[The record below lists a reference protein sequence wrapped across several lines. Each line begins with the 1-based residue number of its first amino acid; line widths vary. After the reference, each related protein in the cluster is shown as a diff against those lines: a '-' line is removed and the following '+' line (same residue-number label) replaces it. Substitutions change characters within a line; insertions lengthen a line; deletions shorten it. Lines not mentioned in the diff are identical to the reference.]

1 MRSTNKKFISAL
13 ACASAMTALAI
24 VDPMGVTKTHQVA
37 QAATDT
43 IPAKST
49 GVDVSSW
56 QGTKLDQQAKS
67 GAQFAVVKV
76 SEGTNYQN
84 PNAQGQIQSAEQN
97 NMMTM
102 GYHYTHFGS
111 NSNQAVQEGNYAV
124 NSAQQAGLPQ
134 GSYLATDWEQD
145 VNNNTN
151 GSVAANTNA
160 ITSFMDTVHD
170 GGYNPMLY
178 SSEWL
183 LKNKVDTNKISEKY
197 PNALWVAK
205 YKTNGREDNPDYNY
219 FPSMDNVAIWQY
231 TQNWR
236 GQNVDGNVNVVPLS
250 NKTTADN
257 NNTST
262 NAANTNNS
270 NANNGQS
277 SSQAPANPIINN
289 SNATAKPN
297 NNNSTQPAQPTETKP
312 AEKPSTTTNVNSD
325 WTKQN
330 GVFVTGGAINLRTGA
345 STDSKVITQL
355 PANSEVKYDAY
366 RTIGQY
372 TWLRQPRANNEYCY
386 LVGRDN
392 GQAWGTFKEGS
403 ATTAKPAETKP
414 ANKPAQPTETKPV
427 EKPSTN
433 TNANSDWTK
442 QNGVFVTGGAINLRT
457 GASTNSK
464 VIAQLPA
471 NSEVKYDAY
480 RTIGQYTW
488 LRQPRANNEYCYLVG
503 RDNGQA
509 WGTFKEGSATTAKPA
524 ETKPANKPAQ
534 PTNKPSTTTNVNSDW
549 TKQNGVFVTGGAINL
564 RTGASTNSKVIA
576 MLPTNTEIKYD
587 AYRTEGQYTWLRQP
601 RANNEYGYLVGRNN
615 GQAWGT
621 FKEGSAT
628 ATKPAETKPA
638 QPAEKPSTTTNVNSD
653 WTKQN
658 GVFVTGGAIN
668 LRTGAS
674 TDSKVITQLP
684 ANSEVKYDAYRTIGQ
699 YTWLRQPRANNE
711 YGYLVGRNNGQ
722 AWGTFKESSAATK
735 PAQTTNKPSQPAE
748 KPSTT
753 TNVNSDWT
761 KQNGVFV
768 TGEAINLRTGASTNS
783 KVIAQLPANSEVK
796 YDAYRTI
803 GQYTWLRQ
811 PRANNQYGYLVG
823 RDNGQAWGTFK
834 EGSATTAKPAE
845 TKPAQPATKPSQPTE
860 KPSQP
865 ATKPSTT
872 TNVNSDWTKQNGV
885 FVTGGAINLRTG
897 ASTDSKVITQLPAN
911 SEVKYDAYRTE
922 GQYTWLRQPRA
933 NNEYGY
939 LVGRDNGQAWGTF
952 KEGSATTAKPNTNTT
967 NNKPAENTNKPS
979 QPSQNTQNEEKA
991 TWVKQEGTFITAGP
1005 INLRTAPSTKSAIIA
1020 QLPAGSEVNYDAY
1033 YQTGNYVWLRQPRAN
1048 NQYGYLVGRN
1058 NGQAW
1063 GTFGKYRVLK
1073 DRADS
1078 TQYYTS
1084 QYNPVFAPWGCASAA
1099 LSMLMKYD
1107 GTFKNVPGSTEYAKL
1122 KYMQDNLP
1130 RNKNLGGQDG
1140 NPYTGAGFTRVIL
1153 SKALTN
1159 YAHQLGDKN
1168 VRDISGASLDTIA
1181 NLVLDGH
1188 PVLYYGWSS
1197 YNGGGNMA
1205 RNHCKVIMGYN
1216 GANNTFLV
1224 HDPLYMN
1231 KHFYKGGGGMRE
1243 GIYNGYDLGPISWVS
1258 ANSIA
1263 KEYAYKG
1270 GYNALTI

>member
-43 IPAKST
+43 VPAKST

-312 AEKPSTTTNVNSD
+312 AEKPSTTTNINSD

-345 STDSKVITQL
+345 STDSKVIIQL

-372 TWLRQPRANNEYCY
+372 TWLRQPRANNEY
-386 LVGRDN
+386 G
-392 GQAWGTFKEGS
+392 
-403 ATTAKPAETKP
+403 
-414 ANKPAQPTETKPV
+414 
-427 EKPSTN
+427 
-433 TNANSDWTK
+433 
-442 QNGVFVTGGAINLRT
+442 
-457 GASTNSK
+457 
-464 VIAQLPA
+464 
-471 NSEVKYDAY
+471 
-480 RTIGQYTW
+480 
-488 LRQPRANNEYCYLVG
+488 YLVG

-587 AYRTEGQYTWLRQP
+587 AYHTEGQYTWLRQP
-601 RANNEYGYLVGRNN
+601 RANGQYGYLVGRNN

-621 FKEGSAT
+621 FKEGSASVS
-628 ATKPAETKPA
+628 KPAETKPA
-638 QPAEKPSTTTNVNSD
+638 NKPAQPIETKPAEKPSTTTNVNSD

-674 TDSKVITQLP
+674 TNSKVIAMLP
-684 ANSEVKYDAYRTIGQ
+684 TNTEIKYDAYHTEGQ
-699 YTWLRQPRANNE
+699 YTWLRQPRANGQ

-722 AWGTFKESSAATK
+722 AWGTFKEGSASVSKPAETK
-735 PAQTTNKPSQPAE
+735 PANKPAQPAE
-748 KPSTT
+748 KPST
-753 TNVNSDWT
+753 S
-761 KQNGVFV
+761 
-768 TGEAINLRTGASTNS
+768 
-783 KVIAQLPANSEVK
+783 
-796 YDAYRTI
+796 
-803 GQYTWLRQ
+803 
-811 PRANNQYGYLVG
+811 
-823 RDNGQAWGTFK
+823 
-834 EGSATTAKPAE
+834 
-845 TKPAQPATKPSQPTE
+845 
-860 KPSQP
+860 
-865 ATKPSTT
+865 

-897 ASTDSKVITQLPAN
+897 ASTNSKVIAMLPTN
-911 SEVKYDAYRTE
+911 TEVKYDAYRTE

-933 NNEYGY
+933 NG
-939 LVGRDNGQAWGTF
+939 
-952 KEGSATTAKPNTNTT
+952 
-967 NNKPAENTNKPS
+967 
-979 QPSQNTQNEEKA
+979 
-991 TWVKQEGTFITAGP
+991 
-1005 INLRTAPSTKSAIIA
+1005 
-1020 QLPAGSEVNYDAY
+1020 
-1033 YQTGNYVWLRQPRAN
+1033 
-1048 NQYGYLVGRN
+1048 QYGYLVGRN

-1063 GTFGKYRVLK
+1063 GTFKEGSAKATNAVANKPVQQTTPKQVNTNNNASWTKQNGTFITGGAINLRTG
-1073 DRADS
+1073 AS
-1078 TQYYTS
+1078 TTS
-1084 QYNPVFAPWGCASAA
+1084 PIIETLPINTVI
-1099 LSMLMKYD
+1099 KYD
-1107 GTFKNVPGSTEYAKL
+1107 AYYRSGNYVWL
-1122 KYMQDNLP
+1122 RQP
-1130 RNKNLGGQDG
+1130 RANGQYG
-1140 NPYTGAGFTRVIL
+1140 Y
-1153 SKALTN
+1153 
-1159 YAHQLGDKN
+1159 
-1168 VRDISGASLDTIA
+1168 
-1181 NLVLDGH
+1181 LVGRL
-1188 PVLYYGWSS
+1188 
-1197 YNGGGNMA
+1197 
-1205 RNHCKVIMGYN
+1205 
-1216 GANNTFLV
+1216 NNQAW
-1224 HDPLYMN
+1224 
-1231 KHFYKGGGGMRE
+1231 
-1243 GIYNGYDLGPISWVS
+1243 GIYR
-1258 ANSIA
+1258 
-1263 KEYAYKG
+1263 
-1270 GYNALTI
+1270 

>member
-43 IPAKST
+43 VPAKST

-56 QGTKLDQQAKS
+56 QGTNLDQQAKS

-151 GSVAANTNA
+151 GSVEANTNA

-250 NKTTADN
+250 NKTTTDT
-257 NNTST
+257 NNTSN

-277 SSQAPANPIINN
+277 SSQAPANPITNN

-297 NNNSTQPAQPTETKP
+297 NNNSTQPVQPTETKP
-312 AEKPSTTTNVNSD
+312 AEKPSTTTNINSD

-345 STDSKVITQL
+345 STDSKVIIQL

-372 TWLRQPRANNEYCY
+372 TWLRQPRANNEYGY
-386 LVGRDN
+386 LVGHDN

-427 EKPSTN
+427 EKPSTT
-433 TNANSDWTK
+433 TNA
-442 QNGVFVTGGAINLRT
+442 
-457 GASTNSK
+457 
-464 VIAQLPA
+464 
-471 NSEVKYDAY
+471 
-480 RTIGQYTW
+480 
-488 LRQPRANNEYCYLVG
+488 
-503 RDNGQA
+503 
-509 WGTFKEGSATTAKPA
+509 
-524 ETKPANKPAQ
+524 
-534 PTNKPSTTTNVNSDW
+534 
-549 TKQNGVFVTGGAINL
+549 
-564 RTGASTNSKVIA
+564 
-576 MLPTNTEIKYD
+576 
-587 AYRTEGQYTWLRQP
+587 
-601 RANNEYGYLVGRNN
+601 
-615 GQAWGT
+615 
-621 FKEGSAT
+621 
-628 ATKPAETKPA
+628 
-638 QPAEKPSTTTNVNSD
+638 NSD

-674 TDSKVITQLP
+674 TDSKVIAQLP

-711 YGYLVGRNNGQ
+711 YGYLVGRN
-722 AWGTFKESSAATK
+722 
-735 PAQTTNKPSQPAE
+735 
-748 KPSTT
+748 
-753 TNVNSDWT
+753 D
-761 KQNGVFV
+761 
-768 TGEAINLRTGASTNS
+768 
-783 KVIAQLPANSEVK
+783 
-796 YDAYRTI
+796 
-803 GQYTWLRQ
+803 
-811 PRANNQYGYLVG
+811 
-823 RDNGQAWGTFK
+823 GQAWGTFK
-834 EGSATTAKPAE
+834 EGSATATKPAE
-845 TKPAQPATKPSQPTE
+845 TKPAQPAE
-860 KPSQP
+860 KAQDN
-865 ATKPSTT
+865 ATKENQAT
-872 TNVNSDWTKQNGV
+872 WTKQDGT
-885 FVTGGAINLRTG
+885 FITAGAINLRT
-897 ASTDSKVITQLPAN
+897 APTTKSTIITQLPAD
-911 SEVKYDAYRTE
+911 SEVKYDAY
-922 GQYTWLRQPRA
+922 Y
-933 NNEYGY
+933 
-939 LVGRDNGQAWGTF
+939 QA
-952 KEGSATTAKPNTNTT
+952 
-967 NNKPAENTNKPS
+967 
-979 QPSQNTQNEEKA
+979 
-991 TWVKQEGTFITAGP
+991 
-1005 INLRTAPSTKSAIIA
+1005 
-1020 QLPAGSEVNYDAY
+1020 
-1033 YQTGNYVWLRQPRAN
+1033 GNYVWLRQPRAN
-1048 NQYGYLVGRN
+1048 GQYGYLVGRV
-1058 NGQAW
+1058 NGQPW
-1063 GTFGKYRVLK
+1063 GTFGKTVQDGRK
-1073 DRADS
+1073 S
-1078 TQYYTS
+1078 TTYNEQGQVIAVHNDANVISQRPELPTGCEATAVAMMLQYAGHNVSKTQVANEMPRS
-1084 QYNPVFAPWGCASAA
+1084 N
-1099 LSMLMKYD
+1099 D
-1107 GTFKNVPGSTEYAKL
+1107 GNRGFV
-1122 KYMQDNLP
+1122 
-1130 RNKNLGGQDG
+1130 G
-1140 NPYTGAGFTRVIL
+1140 NPYSTSGWWVFPTGISPVVDKYIGHHEIMTGASMQRIQNKLRDGHLVVAWVANVDGFVNHTL
-1153 SKALTN
+1153 ALTG
-1159 YAHQLGDKN
+1159 YDSK
-1168 VRDISGASLDTIA
+1168 R
-1181 NLVLDGH
+1181 
-1188 PVLYYGWSS
+1188 LYYNDPWTGSKGSMS
-1197 YNGGGNMA
+1197 YGE
-1205 RNHCKVIMGYN
+1205 
-1216 GANNTFLV
+1216 
-1224 HDPLYMN
+1224 
-1231 KHFYKGGGGMRE
+1231 FYQH
-1243 GIYNGYDLGPISWVS
+1243 W
-1258 ANSIA
+1258 
-1263 KEYAYKG
+1263 
-1270 GYNALTI
+1270 NADKQRALSY

>member
-43 IPAKST
+43 VPAKST

-56 QGTKLDQQAKS
+56 QGTNLDQQAKS

-111 NSNQAVQEGNYAV
+111 DSNRAVQEGNYAV

-250 NKTTADN
+250 NKTNTN
-257 NNTST
+257 NNTSN

-277 SSQAPANPIINN
+277 SSQAPANPITNN
-289 SNATAKPN
+289 SNDTAKPN
-297 NNNSTQPAQPTETKP
+297 SNNSTQPAQPTETKP
-312 AEKPSTTTNVNSD
+312 VEKPSTNTNVNSD

-345 STDSKVITQL
+345 STD
-355 PANSEVKYDAY
+355 
-366 RTIGQY
+366 
-372 TWLRQPRANNEYCY
+372 
-386 LVGRDN
+386 
-392 GQAWGTFKEGS
+392 
-403 ATTAKPAETKP
+403 
-414 ANKPAQPTETKPV
+414 
-427 EKPSTN
+427 
-433 TNANSDWTK
+433 
-442 QNGVFVTGGAINLRT
+442 
-457 GASTNSK
+457 SK

-488 LRQPRANNEYCYLVG
+488 LRQPRANNEYGYLVG
-503 RDNGQA
+503 RD
-509 WGTFKEGSATTAKPA
+509 
-524 ETKPANKPAQ
+524 
-534 PTNKPSTTTNVNSDW
+534 
-549 TKQNGVFVTGGAINL
+549 
-564 RTGASTNSKVIA
+564 
-576 MLPTNTEIKYD
+576 
-587 AYRTEGQYTWLRQP
+587 
-601 RANNEYGYLVGRNN
+601 N

-638 QPAEKPSTTTNVNSD
+638 QPTETKPVEKPSTNTNVNSD

-674 TDSKVITQLP
+674 TDSKVIAQLPANSEVKYDAYRTIGQYTWLRQPRANNEYGYLVGRDNGQAWGTFKEGSATATKPAETKPAQPTETKPVEKPSTNTNVNSDWTKQNGVFVTGGAINLRTGASTDSKVIAQLP

-722 AWGTFKESSAATK
+722 AWGTFKEGSATATK
-735 PAQTTNKPSQPAE
+735 PAETKPANKPAE
-748 KPSTT
+748 KAQDNAEKEKQAT
-753 TNVNSDWT
+753 WT
-761 KQNGVFV
+761 KQDGTFI
-768 TGEAINLRTGASTNS
+768 TAGAINLRTAPTTKSTI
-783 KVIAQLPANSEVK
+783 IAQLPADSEVK
-796 YDAYRTI
+796 YDAY
-803 GQYTWLRQ
+803 Y
-811 PRANNQYGYLVG
+811 
-823 RDNGQAWGTFK
+823 QA
-834 EGSATTAKPAE
+834 
-845 TKPAQPATKPSQPTE
+845 
-860 KPSQP
+860 
-865 ATKPSTT
+865 
-872 TNVNSDWTKQNGV
+872 
-885 FVTGGAINLRTG
+885 
-897 ASTDSKVITQLPAN
+897 
-911 SEVKYDAYRTE
+911 
-922 GQYTWLRQPRA
+922 
-933 NNEYGY
+933 
-939 LVGRDNGQAWGTF
+939 
-952 KEGSATTAKPNTNTT
+952 
-967 NNKPAENTNKPS
+967 
-979 QPSQNTQNEEKA
+979 
-991 TWVKQEGTFITAGP
+991 
-1005 INLRTAPSTKSAIIA
+1005 
-1020 QLPAGSEVNYDAY
+1020 
-1033 YQTGNYVWLRQPRAN
+1033 GNYVWLRQPRAN
-1048 NQYGYLVGRN
+1048 GQYGYLVGRV
-1058 NGQAW
+1058 NGQPW
-1063 GTFGKYRVLK
+1063 GTFGKTVQNGRK
-1073 DRADS
+1073 S
-1078 TQYYTS
+1078 TTYNEQGQVIAVHNNANVISQRPELPTGCEATAVAMMLQYAGHNVSKTQVANEMPRS
-1084 QYNPVFAPWGCASAA
+1084 N
-1099 LSMLMKYD
+1099 D
-1107 GTFKNVPGSTEYAKL
+1107 GNRGFV
-1122 KYMQDNLP
+1122 
-1130 RNKNLGGQDG
+1130 G
-1140 NPYTGAGFTRVIL
+1140 NPYSTSGWWVFPTGISPVVDKYIGHHEIMTGASMQRIQNKLRDGHLVVAWVANVDGFVNHTL
-1153 SKALTN
+1153 ALTG
-1159 YAHQLGDKN
+1159 YDSK
-1168 VRDISGASLDTIA
+1168 R
-1181 NLVLDGH
+1181 
-1188 PVLYYGWSS
+1188 LYYNDPWTGSKGSMS
-1197 YNGGGNMA
+1197 YGE
-1205 RNHCKVIMGYN
+1205 
-1216 GANNTFLV
+1216 
-1224 HDPLYMN
+1224 
-1231 KHFYKGGGGMRE
+1231 FYQH
-1243 GIYNGYDLGPISWVS
+1243 W
-1258 ANSIA
+1258 
-1263 KEYAYKG
+1263 
-1270 GYNALTI
+1270 NADKQRALSY

>member
-43 IPAKST
+43 VPAKST

-297 NNNSTQPAQPTETKP
+297 NNNSTQPVQPTETKP
-312 AEKPSTTTNVNSD
+312 AEKPSTTTNANSD

-345 STDSKVITQL
+345 STDSKVIIQL

-372 TWLRQPRANNEYCY
+372 TWLRQPRANNEYGY

-427 EKPSTN
+427 
-433 TNANSDWTK
+433 
-442 QNGVFVTGGAINLRT
+442 G
-457 GASTNSK
+457 
-464 VIAQLPA
+464 
-471 NSEVKYDAY
+471 
-480 RTIGQYTW
+480 
-488 LRQPRANNEYCYLVG
+488 
-503 RDNGQA
+503 
-509 WGTFKEGSATTAKPA
+509 
-524 ETKPANKPAQ
+524 
-534 PTNKPSTTTNVNSDW
+534 KPSTTTNVNSDW

-601 RANNEYGYLVGRNN
+601 RANGQYGYLVGRDN

-621 FKEGSAT
+621 FKEGSASVS
-628 ATKPAETKPA
+628 K
-638 QPAEKPSTTTNVNSD
+638 PAEKPSTTTNVNSD

-674 TDSKVITQLP
+674 TNSKVIAMLP
-684 ANSEVKYDAYRTIGQ
+684 TNTEIKYDAYHTEGQ
-699 YTWLRQPRANNE
+699 YTWLRQPRANGQ

-722 AWGTFKESSAATK
+722 AWGTFKEGSASVSKPAETK
-735 PAQTTNKPSQPAE
+735 PANKPAQPAE
-748 KPSTT
+748 KPST
-753 TNVNSDWT
+753 S
-761 KQNGVFV
+761 
-768 TGEAINLRTGASTNS
+768 
-783 KVIAQLPANSEVK
+783 
-796 YDAYRTI
+796 
-803 GQYTWLRQ
+803 
-811 PRANNQYGYLVG
+811 
-823 RDNGQAWGTFK
+823 
-834 EGSATTAKPAE
+834 
-845 TKPAQPATKPSQPTE
+845 
-860 KPSQP
+860 
-865 ATKPSTT
+865 

-897 ASTDSKVITQLPAN
+897 ASTNSKVIAMLPTN
-911 SEVKYDAYRTE
+911 TEVKYDAYRTE

-933 NNEYGY
+933 NG
-939 LVGRDNGQAWGTF
+939 
-952 KEGSATTAKPNTNTT
+952 
-967 NNKPAENTNKPS
+967 
-979 QPSQNTQNEEKA
+979 
-991 TWVKQEGTFITAGP
+991 
-1005 INLRTAPSTKSAIIA
+1005 
-1020 QLPAGSEVNYDAY
+1020 
-1033 YQTGNYVWLRQPRAN
+1033 
-1048 NQYGYLVGRN
+1048 QYGYLVGRN

-1063 GTFGKYRVLK
+1063 GTFKEGSAKATNAVANKPVQQTTPKQVNTNNNASWTKQNGTFITGGAINLRTG
-1073 DRADS
+1073 AS
-1078 TQYYTS
+1078 TTS
-1084 QYNPVFAPWGCASAA
+1084 PIIETLPINTVI
-1099 LSMLMKYD
+1099 KYD
-1107 GTFKNVPGSTEYAKL
+1107 AYYRSGNYVWLRQPRANGQYGYLVGRLNNQAWGTY
-1122 KYMQDNLP
+1122 
-1130 RNKNLGGQDG
+1130 R
-1140 NPYTGAGFTRVIL
+1140 
-1153 SKALTN
+1153 
-1159 YAHQLGDKN
+1159 
-1168 VRDISGASLDTIA
+1168 
-1181 NLVLDGH
+1181 
-1188 PVLYYGWSS
+1188 
-1197 YNGGGNMA
+1197 
-1205 RNHCKVIMGYN
+1205 
-1216 GANNTFLV
+1216 
-1224 HDPLYMN
+1224 
-1231 KHFYKGGGGMRE
+1231 
-1243 GIYNGYDLGPISWVS
+1243 
-1258 ANSIA
+1258 
-1263 KEYAYKG
+1263 
-1270 GYNALTI
+1270 

>member
-43 IPAKST
+43 VPAKST

-312 AEKPSTTTNVNSD
+312 AEKPSTTTNINSD

-345 STDSKVITQL
+345 STDSKVIIQL

-372 TWLRQPRANNEYCY
+372 TWLRQPRANNEY
-386 LVGRDN
+386 G
-392 GQAWGTFKEGS
+392 
-403 ATTAKPAETKP
+403 
-414 ANKPAQPTETKPV
+414 
-427 EKPSTN
+427 
-433 TNANSDWTK
+433 
-442 QNGVFVTGGAINLRT
+442 
-457 GASTNSK
+457 
-464 VIAQLPA
+464 
-471 NSEVKYDAY
+471 
-480 RTIGQYTW
+480 
-488 LRQPRANNEYCYLVG
+488 YLVG

-601 RANNEYGYLVGRNN
+601 RANGQYGYLVGRDN

-621 FKEGSAT
+621 FKEGSASVS
-628 ATKPAETKPA
+628 KPAETKPA
-638 QPAEKPSTTTNVNSD
+638 NKPAQPIETKPAEKPSTTTNVNSD

-674 TDSKVITQLP
+674 TNSKVIAMLP
-684 ANSEVKYDAYRTIGQ
+684 TNTEIKYDAYRTEGQ
-699 YTWLRQPRANNE
+699 YTWLRQPRAN
-711 YGYLVGRNNGQ
+711 G
-722 AWGTFKESSAATK
+722 
-735 PAQTTNKPSQPAE
+735 
-748 KPSTT
+748 
-753 TNVNSDWT
+753 
-761 KQNGVFV
+761 
-768 TGEAINLRTGASTNS
+768 
-783 KVIAQLPANSEVK
+783 
-796 YDAYRTI
+796 
-803 GQYTWLRQ
+803 
-811 PRANNQYGYLVG
+811 QYGYLVG

-834 EGSATTAKPAE
+834 EGSASVSKPAE
-845 TKPAQPATKPSQPTE
+845 TKPANKPAQPAE
-860 KPSQP
+860 KPS
-865 ATKPSTT
+865 TS

-897 ASTDSKVITQLPAN
+897 ASTNSKVIAMLPTN
-911 SEVKYDAYRTE
+911 TEVKYDAYRTE

-933 NNEYGY
+933 NG
-939 LVGRDNGQAWGTF
+939 
-952 KEGSATTAKPNTNTT
+952 
-967 NNKPAENTNKPS
+967 
-979 QPSQNTQNEEKA
+979 
-991 TWVKQEGTFITAGP
+991 
-1005 INLRTAPSTKSAIIA
+1005 
-1020 QLPAGSEVNYDAY
+1020 
-1033 YQTGNYVWLRQPRAN
+1033 
-1048 NQYGYLVGRN
+1048 QYGYLVGRN

-1063 GTFGKYRVLK
+1063 GTFKEGSAKATNAVANKPVQQTTPKQVNTNNNASWTKQNGTFITGGAINLRTG
-1073 DRADS
+1073 AS
-1078 TQYYTS
+1078 TTS
-1084 QYNPVFAPWGCASAA
+1084 PIIETLPINTVI
-1099 LSMLMKYD
+1099 KYD
-1107 GTFKNVPGSTEYAKL
+1107 AYYRSGNYVWLRQPCANGQYGYLVGRLNNQAWGTY
-1122 KYMQDNLP
+1122 
-1130 RNKNLGGQDG
+1130 R
-1140 NPYTGAGFTRVIL
+1140 
-1153 SKALTN
+1153 
-1159 YAHQLGDKN
+1159 
-1168 VRDISGASLDTIA
+1168 
-1181 NLVLDGH
+1181 
-1188 PVLYYGWSS
+1188 
-1197 YNGGGNMA
+1197 
-1205 RNHCKVIMGYN
+1205 
-1216 GANNTFLV
+1216 
-1224 HDPLYMN
+1224 
-1231 KHFYKGGGGMRE
+1231 
-1243 GIYNGYDLGPISWVS
+1243 
-1258 ANSIA
+1258 
-1263 KEYAYKG
+1263 
-1270 GYNALTI
+1270 

>member
-43 IPAKST
+43 VPAKST

-56 QGTKLDQQAKS
+56 QGTNLDQQAKS

-312 AEKPSTTTNVNSD
+312 AEKPSTTTNINSD

-345 STDSKVITQL
+345 STDSKVIIQL

-372 TWLRQPRANNEYCY
+372 TWLRQPRANNEY
-386 LVGRDN
+386 G
-392 GQAWGTFKEGS
+392 
-403 ATTAKPAETKP
+403 
-414 ANKPAQPTETKPV
+414 
-427 EKPSTN
+427 
-433 TNANSDWTK
+433 
-442 QNGVFVTGGAINLRT
+442 
-457 GASTNSK
+457 
-464 VIAQLPA
+464 
-471 NSEVKYDAY
+471 
-480 RTIGQYTW
+480 
-488 LRQPRANNEYCYLVG
+488 YLVG

-564 RTGASTNSKVIA
+564 RTGAGTNSKVIA

-587 AYRTEGQYTWLRQP
+587 AYHTEGQYTWLRQP
-601 RANNEYGYLVGRNN
+601 RANGQYGYLVGRNN

-621 FKEGSAT
+621 FKEGSASVS
-628 ATKPAETKPA
+628 KPAETKPA
-638 QPAEKPSTTTNVNSD
+638 NKPAQPIETKPAEKPSTTTNVNSD

-668 LRTGAS
+668 LRTGAG
-674 TDSKVITQLP
+674 TNSKVIAMLP
-684 ANSEVKYDAYRTIGQ
+684 TNTEIKYDAYHTEGQ
-699 YTWLRQPRANNE
+699 YTWLRQPRANGQ

-722 AWGTFKESSAATK
+722 AWGTFKEGSASVSKPAETK
-735 PAQTTNKPSQPAE
+735 PANKPAQPAE
-748 KPSTT
+748 KPST
-753 TNVNSDWT
+753 S
-761 KQNGVFV
+761 
-768 TGEAINLRTGASTNS
+768 
-783 KVIAQLPANSEVK
+783 
-796 YDAYRTI
+796 
-803 GQYTWLRQ
+803 
-811 PRANNQYGYLVG
+811 
-823 RDNGQAWGTFK
+823 
-834 EGSATTAKPAE
+834 
-845 TKPAQPATKPSQPTE
+845 
-860 KPSQP
+860 
-865 ATKPSTT
+865 

-897 ASTDSKVITQLPAN
+897 ASTNSKVIAMLPTN
-911 SEVKYDAYRTE
+911 TEVKYDAYRTE

-933 NNEYGY
+933 NG
-939 LVGRDNGQAWGTF
+939 
-952 KEGSATTAKPNTNTT
+952 
-967 NNKPAENTNKPS
+967 
-979 QPSQNTQNEEKA
+979 
-991 TWVKQEGTFITAGP
+991 
-1005 INLRTAPSTKSAIIA
+1005 
-1020 QLPAGSEVNYDAY
+1020 
-1033 YQTGNYVWLRQPRAN
+1033 
-1048 NQYGYLVGRN
+1048 QYGYLVGRN

-1063 GTFGKYRVLK
+1063 GTFKEGSAKATNAVANKPVQQTTPKQVNTNNNASWTKQNGTFITGGAINLRTG
-1073 DRADS
+1073 AS
-1078 TQYYTS
+1078 TTS
-1084 QYNPVFAPWGCASAA
+1084 PIIETLPINTVI
-1099 LSMLMKYD
+1099 KYD
-1107 GTFKNVPGSTEYAKL
+1107 AYYRSGNYVWLRQPRANGQYGYLVGRLNNQAWGTY
-1122 KYMQDNLP
+1122 
-1130 RNKNLGGQDG
+1130 R
-1140 NPYTGAGFTRVIL
+1140 
-1153 SKALTN
+1153 
-1159 YAHQLGDKN
+1159 
-1168 VRDISGASLDTIA
+1168 
-1181 NLVLDGH
+1181 
-1188 PVLYYGWSS
+1188 
-1197 YNGGGNMA
+1197 
-1205 RNHCKVIMGYN
+1205 
-1216 GANNTFLV
+1216 
-1224 HDPLYMN
+1224 
-1231 KHFYKGGGGMRE
+1231 
-1243 GIYNGYDLGPISWVS
+1243 
-1258 ANSIA
+1258 
-1263 KEYAYKG
+1263 
-1270 GYNALTI
+1270 

>member
-43 IPAKST
+43 VPAKST
-49 GVDVSSW
+49 GVDISSW
-56 QGTKLDQQAKS
+56 QGTNLDQQAKS

-84 PNAQGQIQSAEQN
+84 SRAQGQIQSAEQN

-111 NSNQAVQEGNYAV
+111 DSNRAVQEGNYAV

-134 GSYLATDWEQD
+134 GSYLAADWEQD

-160 ITSFMDTVHD
+160 ITGFMDTVHD

-250 NKTTADN
+250 NKTTTDT
-257 NNTST
+257 NNTSN

-277 SSQAPANPIINN
+277 SSQAPANPITNN

-372 TWLRQPRANNEYCY
+372 TWLRQPRANNEYGY

-414 ANKPAQPTETKPV
+414 ANKPAQPIETK
-427 EKPSTN
+427 
-433 TNANSDWTK
+433 
-442 QNGVFVTGGAINLRT
+442 
-457 GASTNSK
+457 
-464 VIAQLPA
+464 
-471 NSEVKYDAY
+471 
-480 RTIGQYTW
+480 
-488 LRQPRANNEYCYLVG
+488 
-503 RDNGQA
+503 
-509 WGTFKEGSATTAKPA
+509 
-524 ETKPANKPAQ
+524 
-534 PTNKPSTTTNVNSDW
+534 
-549 TKQNGVFVTGGAINL
+549 
-564 RTGASTNSKVIA
+564 
-576 MLPTNTEIKYD
+576 
-587 AYRTEGQYTWLRQP
+587 
-601 RANNEYGYLVGRNN
+601 
-615 GQAWGT
+615 
-621 FKEGSAT
+621 
-628 ATKPAETKPA
+628 
-638 QPAEKPSTTTNVNSD
+638 PAEKPSTTTNINSD

-711 YGYLVGRNNGQ
+711 YGYLVGR
-722 AWGTFKESSAATK
+722 
-735 PAQTTNKPSQPAE
+735 
-748 KPSTT
+748 
-753 TNVNSDWT
+753 
-761 KQNGVFV
+761 
-768 TGEAINLRTGASTNS
+768 
-783 KVIAQLPANSEVK
+783 
-796 YDAYRTI
+796 
-803 GQYTWLRQ
+803 
-811 PRANNQYGYLVG
+811 
-823 RDNGQAWGTFK
+823 DNGQAWGTFK

-845 TKPAQPATKPSQPTE
+845 TKPANKPAQPTE
-860 KPSQP
+860 TKPVG
-865 ATKPSTT
+865 KPSTT

-897 ASTDSKVITQLPAN
+897 ASTNSKVIAMLPTNTEIKYDAYHTEGQYTWLRQPRANGQYGYLVGRNNGQAWGTFKEGSASVSKPAETKPAN
-911 SEVKYDAYRTE
+911 KPAQPIETKPAEKPSTTTNVNSDWTKQNGVFVTGGAINLRTGASTNSKVIAMLPTNTEIKYDAYHTEGQYTWLRQPRANGQYGYLVGRNNGQAWGTFKEGSASVSKPAETKPANKPAQLAEKPSTSTNVNSDWTKQNGVFVTGGAINLRTGASTNSKVIAMLPTNTEVKYDAYRTE

-933 NNEYGY
+933 NG
-939 LVGRDNGQAWGTF
+939 
-952 KEGSATTAKPNTNTT
+952 
-967 NNKPAENTNKPS
+967 
-979 QPSQNTQNEEKA
+979 
-991 TWVKQEGTFITAGP
+991 
-1005 INLRTAPSTKSAIIA
+1005 
-1020 QLPAGSEVNYDAY
+1020 
-1033 YQTGNYVWLRQPRAN
+1033 
-1048 NQYGYLVGRN
+1048 QYGYLVGRN

-1063 GTFGKYRVLK
+1063 GTFKEGSAKATNAVANKPVQQTTPKQVNTNNNASWTKQNGTFITGGAINLRTG
-1073 DRADS
+1073 AS
-1078 TQYYTS
+1078 TTS
-1084 QYNPVFAPWGCASAA
+1084 PIIETLPINTVI
-1099 LSMLMKYD
+1099 KYD
-1107 GTFKNVPGSTEYAKL
+1107 AYYRSGNYVWLRQPRANGQYGYLVGRLNNQAWGTY
-1122 KYMQDNLP
+1122 
-1130 RNKNLGGQDG
+1130 R
-1140 NPYTGAGFTRVIL
+1140 
-1153 SKALTN
+1153 
-1159 YAHQLGDKN
+1159 
-1168 VRDISGASLDTIA
+1168 
-1181 NLVLDGH
+1181 
-1188 PVLYYGWSS
+1188 
-1197 YNGGGNMA
+1197 
-1205 RNHCKVIMGYN
+1205 
-1216 GANNTFLV
+1216 
-1224 HDPLYMN
+1224 
-1231 KHFYKGGGGMRE
+1231 
-1243 GIYNGYDLGPISWVS
+1243 
-1258 ANSIA
+1258 
-1263 KEYAYKG
+1263 
-1270 GYNALTI
+1270 

>member
-43 IPAKST
+43 VPAKST

-312 AEKPSTTTNVNSD
+312 AEKPSTTTNINSD

-345 STDSKVITQL
+345 STDSKVIIQL

-372 TWLRQPRANNEYCY
+372 TWLRQPRANNEY
-386 LVGRDN
+386 G
-392 GQAWGTFKEGS
+392 
-403 ATTAKPAETKP
+403 
-414 ANKPAQPTETKPV
+414 
-427 EKPSTN
+427 
-433 TNANSDWTK
+433 
-442 QNGVFVTGGAINLRT
+442 
-457 GASTNSK
+457 
-464 VIAQLPA
+464 
-471 NSEVKYDAY
+471 
-480 RTIGQYTW
+480 
-488 LRQPRANNEYCYLVG
+488 YLVG

-564 RTGASTNSKVIA
+564 RTGAGTNSKVIA

-587 AYRTEGQYTWLRQP
+587 AYHTEGQYTWLRQP
-601 RANNEYGYLVGRNN
+601 RANGQYGYLVGRNN

-621 FKEGSAT
+621 FKEGSASVS
-628 ATKPAETKPA
+628 KPAETKPA
-638 QPAEKPSTTTNVNSD
+638 NKPAQPIETKPAEKSSTTTNVNSD

-668 LRTGAS
+668 LRTGAG
-674 TDSKVITQLP
+674 TNSKVIAMLP
-684 ANSEVKYDAYRTIGQ
+684 TNTEIKYDAYHTEGQ
-699 YTWLRQPRANNE
+699 YTWLRQPRANGQ

-722 AWGTFKESSAATK
+722 AWGTFKEGSASVSKPAETK
-735 PAQTTNKPSQPAE
+735 PANKPAQPAE
-748 KPSTT
+748 KPST
-753 TNVNSDWT
+753 S
-761 KQNGVFV
+761 
-768 TGEAINLRTGASTNS
+768 
-783 KVIAQLPANSEVK
+783 
-796 YDAYRTI
+796 
-803 GQYTWLRQ
+803 
-811 PRANNQYGYLVG
+811 
-823 RDNGQAWGTFK
+823 
-834 EGSATTAKPAE
+834 
-845 TKPAQPATKPSQPTE
+845 
-860 KPSQP
+860 
-865 ATKPSTT
+865 

-897 ASTDSKVITQLPAN
+897 ASTNSKVIAMLPTN
-911 SEVKYDAYRTE
+911 TEVKYDAYRTE

-933 NNEYGY
+933 NG
-939 LVGRDNGQAWGTF
+939 
-952 KEGSATTAKPNTNTT
+952 
-967 NNKPAENTNKPS
+967 
-979 QPSQNTQNEEKA
+979 
-991 TWVKQEGTFITAGP
+991 
-1005 INLRTAPSTKSAIIA
+1005 
-1020 QLPAGSEVNYDAY
+1020 
-1033 YQTGNYVWLRQPRAN
+1033 
-1048 NQYGYLVGRN
+1048 QYGYLVGRN

-1063 GTFGKYRVLK
+1063 GTFKEGSAKATNAVANKPVQQTTPKQVNTNNNASWTKQNGTFITGGAINLRTG
-1073 DRADS
+1073 AS
-1078 TQYYTS
+1078 TTS
-1084 QYNPVFAPWGCASAA
+1084 PIIETLPINTVI
-1099 LSMLMKYD
+1099 KYD
-1107 GTFKNVPGSTEYAKL
+1107 AYYRSGNYVWLRQPRANGQYGYLVGRLNNQAWGTY
-1122 KYMQDNLP
+1122 
-1130 RNKNLGGQDG
+1130 R
-1140 NPYTGAGFTRVIL
+1140 
-1153 SKALTN
+1153 
-1159 YAHQLGDKN
+1159 
-1168 VRDISGASLDTIA
+1168 
-1181 NLVLDGH
+1181 
-1188 PVLYYGWSS
+1188 
-1197 YNGGGNMA
+1197 
-1205 RNHCKVIMGYN
+1205 
-1216 GANNTFLV
+1216 
-1224 HDPLYMN
+1224 
-1231 KHFYKGGGGMRE
+1231 
-1243 GIYNGYDLGPISWVS
+1243 
-1258 ANSIA
+1258 
-1263 KEYAYKG
+1263 
-1270 GYNALTI
+1270 

>member
-43 IPAKST
+43 VPAKST

-277 SSQAPANPIINN
+277 SSQAPANPITNN

-297 NNNSTQPAQPTETKP
+297 NNNSTQPVQPTETKP
-312 AEKPSTTTNVNSD
+312 AEKPSTTTN
-325 WTKQN
+325 
-330 GVFVTGGAINLRTGA
+330 I
-345 STDSKVITQL
+345 
-355 PANSEVKYDAY
+355 
-366 RTIGQY
+366 
-372 TWLRQPRANNEYCY
+372 
-386 LVGRDN
+386 
-392 GQAWGTFKEGS
+392 
-403 ATTAKPAETKP
+403 
-414 ANKPAQPTETKPV
+414 
-427 EKPSTN
+427 
-433 TNANSDWTK
+433 
-442 QNGVFVTGGAINLRT
+442 
-457 GASTNSK
+457 
-464 VIAQLPA
+464 
-471 NSEVKYDAY
+471 
-480 RTIGQYTW
+480 
-488 LRQPRANNEYCYLVG
+488 
-503 RDNGQA
+503 
-509 WGTFKEGSATTAKPA
+509 
-524 ETKPANKPAQ
+524 
-534 PTNKPSTTTNVNSDW
+534 
-549 TKQNGVFVTGGAINL
+549 
-564 RTGASTNSKVIA
+564 
-576 MLPTNTEIKYD
+576 
-587 AYRTEGQYTWLRQP
+587 
-601 RANNEYGYLVGRNN
+601 
-615 GQAWGT
+615 
-621 FKEGSAT
+621 
-628 ATKPAETKPA
+628 
-638 QPAEKPSTTTNVNSD
+638 NSD

-711 YGYLVGRNNGQ
+711 YGYLVGRDNGQ
-722 AWGTFKESSAATK
+722 AWGTFKEGSATTAKPAETK
-735 PAQTTNKPSQPAE
+735 PANKPAQPTETKPVE

-753 TNVNSDWT
+753 TNANSDWT

-768 TGEAINLRTGASTNS
+768 TGGAINLRTGASTDS

-811 PRANNQYGYLVG
+811 PRANNEYGYLVG
-823 RDNGQAWGTFK
+823 RNDGQAWGTFK
-834 EGSATTAKPAE
+834 EGSATATKPAE
-845 TKPAQPATKPSQPTE
+845 TKPAQPAE
-860 KPSQP
+860 KAQDN
-865 ATKPSTT
+865 ATKENQAT
-872 TNVNSDWTKQNGV
+872 WTKQDGT
-885 FVTGGAINLRTG
+885 FITAGAINLRT
-897 ASTDSKVITQLPAN
+897 APTTKSTIITQLPAD
-911 SEVKYDAYRTE
+911 SEVKYDAY
-922 GQYTWLRQPRA
+922 Y
-933 NNEYGY
+933 
-939 LVGRDNGQAWGTF
+939 QA
-952 KEGSATTAKPNTNTT
+952 
-967 NNKPAENTNKPS
+967 
-979 QPSQNTQNEEKA
+979 
-991 TWVKQEGTFITAGP
+991 
-1005 INLRTAPSTKSAIIA
+1005 
-1020 QLPAGSEVNYDAY
+1020 
-1033 YQTGNYVWLRQPRAN
+1033 GNYVWLRQPRAN
-1048 NQYGYLVGRN
+1048 GQYGYLVGRV
-1058 NGQAW
+1058 NGQPW
-1063 GTFGKYRVLK
+1063 GTFGKTVQDGRK
-1073 DRADS
+1073 S
-1078 TQYYTS
+1078 TTYNEQGQVIAVHNDANVISQRPELPTGCEATAVAMMLQYAGHNVSKTQVANEMPRS
-1084 QYNPVFAPWGCASAA
+1084 N
-1099 LSMLMKYD
+1099 D
-1107 GTFKNVPGSTEYAKL
+1107 GNRGFV
-1122 KYMQDNLP
+1122 
-1130 RNKNLGGQDG
+1130 G
-1140 NPYTGAGFTRVIL
+1140 NPYSTSGWWVFPTGISPVVDKYIGHHEIMTGASMQRIQNKLRDGHLVVAWVANVDGFVNHTL
-1153 SKALTN
+1153 ALTG
-1159 YAHQLGDKN
+1159 YDSK
-1168 VRDISGASLDTIA
+1168 R
-1181 NLVLDGH
+1181 
-1188 PVLYYGWSS
+1188 LYYNDPWTGSKGSMS
-1197 YNGGGNMA
+1197 YGE
-1205 RNHCKVIMGYN
+1205 
-1216 GANNTFLV
+1216 
-1224 HDPLYMN
+1224 
-1231 KHFYKGGGGMRE
+1231 FYQH
-1243 GIYNGYDLGPISWVS
+1243 W
-1258 ANSIA
+1258 
-1263 KEYAYKG
+1263 
-1270 GYNALTI
+1270 NADKQRALSY

>member
-43 IPAKST
+43 VPAKST

-111 NSNQAVQEGNYAV
+111 NSNRAVQEGNYAV

-134 GSYLATDWEQD
+134 GSYLAADWEQD

-160 ITSFMDTVHD
+160 ITGFMDTVHD

-312 AEKPSTTTNVNSD
+312 VEKPSTTTNANSD

-345 STDSKVITQL
+345 STDSKVIIQL

-372 TWLRQPRANNEYCY
+372 TWLRQPRANNEYGY

-427 EKPSTN
+427 EKPSTT
-433 TNANSDWTK
+433 TNA
-442 QNGVFVTGGAINLRT
+442 
-457 GASTNSK
+457 
-464 VIAQLPA
+464 
-471 NSEVKYDAY
+471 
-480 RTIGQYTW
+480 
-488 LRQPRANNEYCYLVG
+488 
-503 RDNGQA
+503 
-509 WGTFKEGSATTAKPA
+509 
-524 ETKPANKPAQ
+524 
-534 PTNKPSTTTNVNSDW
+534 
-549 TKQNGVFVTGGAINL
+549 
-564 RTGASTNSKVIA
+564 
-576 MLPTNTEIKYD
+576 
-587 AYRTEGQYTWLRQP
+587 
-601 RANNEYGYLVGRNN
+601 
-615 GQAWGT
+615 
-621 FKEGSAT
+621 
-628 ATKPAETKPA
+628 
-638 QPAEKPSTTTNVNSD
+638 NSD

-674 TDSKVITQLP
+674 TDSKVIAQLP

-711 YGYLVGRNNGQ
+711 YGYLVGRN
-722 AWGTFKESSAATK
+722 
-735 PAQTTNKPSQPAE
+735 
-748 KPSTT
+748 
-753 TNVNSDWT
+753 D
-761 KQNGVFV
+761 
-768 TGEAINLRTGASTNS
+768 
-783 KVIAQLPANSEVK
+783 
-796 YDAYRTI
+796 
-803 GQYTWLRQ
+803 
-811 PRANNQYGYLVG
+811 
-823 RDNGQAWGTFK
+823 GQAWGTFK
-834 EGSATTAKPAE
+834 EGSATATKPAE
-845 TKPAQPATKPSQPTE
+845 TKPAQPAE
-860 KPSQP
+860 KAQDN
-865 ATKPSTT
+865 ATKENQAT
-872 TNVNSDWTKQNGV
+872 WTKQDGT
-885 FVTGGAINLRTG
+885 FITAGAINLRT
-897 ASTDSKVITQLPAN
+897 APTTKSTIITQLPAD
-911 SEVKYDAYRTE
+911 SEVKYDAY
-922 GQYTWLRQPRA
+922 Y
-933 NNEYGY
+933 
-939 LVGRDNGQAWGTF
+939 QA
-952 KEGSATTAKPNTNTT
+952 
-967 NNKPAENTNKPS
+967 
-979 QPSQNTQNEEKA
+979 
-991 TWVKQEGTFITAGP
+991 
-1005 INLRTAPSTKSAIIA
+1005 
-1020 QLPAGSEVNYDAY
+1020 
-1033 YQTGNYVWLRQPRAN
+1033 GNYVWLRQPRAN
-1048 NQYGYLVGRN
+1048 GQYGYLVGRV
-1058 NGQAW
+1058 NGQPW
-1063 GTFGKYRVLK
+1063 GTFGKTVQDGRK
-1073 DRADS
+1073 S
-1078 TQYYTS
+1078 TTYNEQGQVIAVHNDANVISQRPELPTGCEATAVAMMLQYAGHNVSKTQVANEMPRS
-1084 QYNPVFAPWGCASAA
+1084 N
-1099 LSMLMKYD
+1099 D
-1107 GTFKNVPGSTEYAKL
+1107 GNRGFV
-1122 KYMQDNLP
+1122 
-1130 RNKNLGGQDG
+1130 G
-1140 NPYTGAGFTRVIL
+1140 NPYSTSGWWVFPTGISPVVDKYIGHHEIMTGASMQRIQNKLRDGHLVVAWVANVDGFVNHTL
-1153 SKALTN
+1153 ALTG
-1159 YAHQLGDKN
+1159 YDSK
-1168 VRDISGASLDTIA
+1168 R
-1181 NLVLDGH
+1181 
-1188 PVLYYGWSS
+1188 LYYNDPWTGSKGSMS
-1197 YNGGGNMA
+1197 YGE
-1205 RNHCKVIMGYN
+1205 
-1216 GANNTFLV
+1216 
-1224 HDPLYMN
+1224 
-1231 KHFYKGGGGMRE
+1231 FYQH
-1243 GIYNGYDLGPISWVS
+1243 W
-1258 ANSIA
+1258 
-1263 KEYAYKG
+1263 
-1270 GYNALTI
+1270 NADKQRALSY

>member
-37 QAATDT
+37 QAATDNV
-43 IPAKST
+43 PARSA

-56 QGTKLDQQAKS
+56 QSTNLNQQAKS

-111 NSNQAVQEGNYAV
+111 DSNRAVQEGNYAV

-178 SSEWL
+178 SNEWL

-205 YKTNGREDNPDYNY
+205 YKTNGREDNPDFNY

-250 NKTTADN
+250 NKTNTN
-257 NNTST
+257 NNTSN

-277 SSQAPANPIINN
+277 SSQAPAR
-289 SNATAKPN
+289 PN
-297 NNNSTQPAQPTETKP
+297 TNKP
-312 AEKPSTTTNVNSD
+312 AEKPSTNTNV
-325 WTKQN
+325 
-330 GVFVTGGAINLRTGA
+330 
-345 STDSKVITQL
+345 
-355 PANSEVKYDAY
+355 
-366 RTIGQY
+366 
-372 TWLRQPRANNEYCY
+372 
-386 LVGRDN
+386 
-392 GQAWGTFKEGS
+392 
-403 ATTAKPAETKP
+403 
-414 ANKPAQPTETKPV
+414 
-427 EKPSTN
+427 
-433 TNANSDWTK
+433 NSDWTK

-464 VIAQLPA
+464 VIAELPA

-488 LRQPRANNEYCYLVG
+488 LRQPRANNEYGYLVG
-503 RDNGQA
+503 RNNGQA
-509 WGTFKEGSATTAKPA
+509 WGTFKEGSATASKPA
-524 ETKPANKPAQ
+524 ETKPANKPAK
-534 PTNKPSTTTNVNSDW
+534 PTNKPSTNTNVNSDWTKQNGVFVTGGAINLRTGASTNSKVIAELPANSEVKYDAYRTIGQYTWLRQPRANNEYGYLVGRNNGQAWGTFKEGSATASKPAETKPANKPAKPTNKPSTNTNVNSDW

-601 RANNEYGYLVGRNN
+601 RANGQYGYLVGRDN

-628 ATKPAETKPA
+628 ASKPAETKPA
-638 QPAEKPSTTTNVNSD
+638 NKPAKPTNKPSTNTNVNSD

-674 TDSKVITQLP
+674 TNSKVIAMLP
-684 ANSEVKYDAYRTIGQ
+684 TNTEIKYDAYRTEGQ
-699 YTWLRQPRANNE
+699 YTWLRQPRAN
-711 YGYLVGRNNGQ
+711 G
-722 AWGTFKESSAATK
+722 
-735 PAQTTNKPSQPAE
+735 
-748 KPSTT
+748 
-753 TNVNSDWT
+753 
-761 KQNGVFV
+761 
-768 TGEAINLRTGASTNS
+768 
-783 KVIAQLPANSEVK
+783 
-796 YDAYRTI
+796 
-803 GQYTWLRQ
+803 
-811 PRANNQYGYLVG
+811 QYGYLVG

-834 EGSATTAKPAE
+834 EGSATASKPAE
-845 TKPAQPATKPSQPTE
+845 TKPANKPAKPTN
-860 KPSQP
+860 
-865 ATKPSTT
+865 KPSTN

-897 ASTDSKVITQLPAN
+897 ASTNSKVIAMLPTN
-911 SEVKYDAYRTE
+911 TEIKYDAYRTE

-933 NNEYGY
+933 NGQYGY

-952 KEGSATTAKPNTNTT
+952 KEGSAKATNAVANKPVQQTTPKQVNTN
-967 NNKPAENTNKPS
+967 NNASWTK
-979 QPSQNTQNEEKA
+979 QN
-991 TWVKQEGTFITAGP
+991 GTFITGGA
-1005 INLRTAPSTKSAIIA
+1005 INLRTGASTTSPIIET
-1020 QLPAGSEVNYDAY
+1020 LPINTVIKYDAY
-1033 YQTGNYVWLRQPRAN
+1033 YRSGNYVWLRQPRAN
-1048 NQYGYLVGRN
+1048 GQYGYLVGRLN
-1058 NGQAW
+1058 NQAW
-1063 GTFGKYRVLK
+1063 GTYR
-1073 DRADS
+1073 
-1078 TQYYTS
+1078 
-1084 QYNPVFAPWGCASAA
+1084 
-1099 LSMLMKYD
+1099 
-1107 GTFKNVPGSTEYAKL
+1107 
-1122 KYMQDNLP
+1122 
-1130 RNKNLGGQDG
+1130 
-1140 NPYTGAGFTRVIL
+1140 
-1153 SKALTN
+1153 
-1159 YAHQLGDKN
+1159 
-1168 VRDISGASLDTIA
+1168 
-1181 NLVLDGH
+1181 
-1188 PVLYYGWSS
+1188 
-1197 YNGGGNMA
+1197 
-1205 RNHCKVIMGYN
+1205 
-1216 GANNTFLV
+1216 
-1224 HDPLYMN
+1224 
-1231 KHFYKGGGGMRE
+1231 
-1243 GIYNGYDLGPISWVS
+1243 
-1258 ANSIA
+1258 
-1263 KEYAYKG
+1263 
-1270 GYNALTI
+1270 

>member
-43 IPAKST
+43 VPAKST

-56 QGTKLDQQAKS
+56 QGTNLDQQAKS

-312 AEKPSTTTNVNSD
+312 AEKPSTTTNINSD

-345 STDSKVITQL
+345 STDSKVIIQL

-372 TWLRQPRANNEYCY
+372 TWLRQPRANNEY
-386 LVGRDN
+386 G
-392 GQAWGTFKEGS
+392 
-403 ATTAKPAETKP
+403 
-414 ANKPAQPTETKPV
+414 
-427 EKPSTN
+427 
-433 TNANSDWTK
+433 
-442 QNGVFVTGGAINLRT
+442 
-457 GASTNSK
+457 
-464 VIAQLPA
+464 
-471 NSEVKYDAY
+471 
-480 RTIGQYTW
+480 
-488 LRQPRANNEYCYLVG
+488 YLVG

-601 RANNEYGYLVGRNN
+601 RANGQYGYLVGRDN

-621 FKEGSAT
+621 FKEGSASVS
-628 ATKPAETKPA
+628 KPAETKPA
-638 QPAEKPSTTTNVNSD
+638 NKPAQPIETKPAEKPSTTTNVNSD

-668 LRTGAS
+668 LRTGAG
-674 TDSKVITQLP
+674 TNSKVIAMLP
-684 ANSEVKYDAYRTIGQ
+684 TNTEIKYDAYHTEGQ
-699 YTWLRQPRANNE
+699 YTWLRQPRANGQ

-722 AWGTFKESSAATK
+722 AWGTFKEGSASVSKPAETK
-735 PAQTTNKPSQPAE
+735 PANKPAQPAE
-748 KPSTT
+748 KPST
-753 TNVNSDWT
+753 S
-761 KQNGVFV
+761 
-768 TGEAINLRTGASTNS
+768 
-783 KVIAQLPANSEVK
+783 
-796 YDAYRTI
+796 
-803 GQYTWLRQ
+803 
-811 PRANNQYGYLVG
+811 
-823 RDNGQAWGTFK
+823 
-834 EGSATTAKPAE
+834 
-845 TKPAQPATKPSQPTE
+845 
-860 KPSQP
+860 
-865 ATKPSTT
+865 

-897 ASTDSKVITQLPAN
+897 ASTNSKVIAMLPTN
-911 SEVKYDAYRTE
+911 TEVKYDAYRTE

-933 NNEYGY
+933 NG
-939 LVGRDNGQAWGTF
+939 
-952 KEGSATTAKPNTNTT
+952 
-967 NNKPAENTNKPS
+967 
-979 QPSQNTQNEEKA
+979 
-991 TWVKQEGTFITAGP
+991 
-1005 INLRTAPSTKSAIIA
+1005 
-1020 QLPAGSEVNYDAY
+1020 
-1033 YQTGNYVWLRQPRAN
+1033 
-1048 NQYGYLVGRN
+1048 QYGYLVGRN

-1063 GTFGKYRVLK
+1063 GTFKEGSAKATNAVANKPVQQTTPKQVNTNNNASWTKQNGTFITGGAINLRTG
-1073 DRADS
+1073 AS
-1078 TQYYTS
+1078 TTS
-1084 QYNPVFAPWGCASAA
+1084 PIIETLPINTVI
-1099 LSMLMKYD
+1099 KYD
-1107 GTFKNVPGSTEYAKL
+1107 AYYRSGNYVWLRQPRANGQYGYLVGRLNNQAWGTY
-1122 KYMQDNLP
+1122 
-1130 RNKNLGGQDG
+1130 R
-1140 NPYTGAGFTRVIL
+1140 
-1153 SKALTN
+1153 
-1159 YAHQLGDKN
+1159 
-1168 VRDISGASLDTIA
+1168 
-1181 NLVLDGH
+1181 
-1188 PVLYYGWSS
+1188 
-1197 YNGGGNMA
+1197 
-1205 RNHCKVIMGYN
+1205 
-1216 GANNTFLV
+1216 
-1224 HDPLYMN
+1224 
-1231 KHFYKGGGGMRE
+1231 
-1243 GIYNGYDLGPISWVS
+1243 
-1258 ANSIA
+1258 
-1263 KEYAYKG
+1263 
-1270 GYNALTI
+1270 

>member
-43 IPAKST
+43 VPAKST
-49 GVDVSSW
+49 GVDISSW
-56 QGTKLDQQAKS
+56 QGTNLDQQAKS

-145 VNNNTN
+145 VNNNTD

-257 NNTST
+257 NDTST

-277 SSQAPANPIINN
+277 SSQAPANPITNN

-297 NNNSTQPAQPTETKP
+297 NNSTQPAQPIETKP
-312 AEKPSTTTNVNSD
+312 AEKPSTTTNINSD

-372 TWLRQPRANNEYCY
+372 TWLRQPRANNEY
-386 LVGRDN
+386 G
-392 GQAWGTFKEGS
+392 
-403 ATTAKPAETKP
+403 
-414 ANKPAQPTETKPV
+414 
-427 EKPSTN
+427 
-433 TNANSDWTK
+433 
-442 QNGVFVTGGAINLRT
+442 
-457 GASTNSK
+457 
-464 VIAQLPA
+464 
-471 NSEVKYDAY
+471 
-480 RTIGQYTW
+480 
-488 LRQPRANNEYCYLVG
+488 YLVG

-534 PTNKPSTTTNVNSDW
+534 PTNKPSTNTNVNSDW

-674 TDSKVITQLP
+674 TNSKVITQLP

-722 AWGTFKESSAATK
+722 AWGTFKESSA
-735 PAQTTNKPSQPAE
+735 SV
-748 KPSTT
+748 S
-753 TNVNSDWT
+753 
-761 KQNGVFV
+761 
-768 TGEAINLRTGASTNS
+768 
-783 KVIAQLPANSEVK
+783 
-796 YDAYRTI
+796 
-803 GQYTWLRQ
+803 
-811 PRANNQYGYLVG
+811 
-823 RDNGQAWGTFK
+823 
-834 EGSATTAKPAE
+834 KPAE
-845 TKPAQPATKPSQPTE
+845 TKPANKPAQPAE
-860 KPSQP
+860 
-865 ATKPSTT
+865 KPSTT

-933 NNEYGY
+933 NG
-939 LVGRDNGQAWGTF
+939 
-952 KEGSATTAKPNTNTT
+952 
-967 NNKPAENTNKPS
+967 
-979 QPSQNTQNEEKA
+979 
-991 TWVKQEGTFITAGP
+991 
-1005 INLRTAPSTKSAIIA
+1005 
-1020 QLPAGSEVNYDAY
+1020 
-1033 YQTGNYVWLRQPRAN
+1033 
-1048 NQYGYLVGRN
+1048 QYGYLVGRN

-1063 GTFGKYRVLK
+1063 GTFKEGSAKATNAVANKPVQQTTPKQVNTNNNASWTKQNGTFITGGAINLRTG
-1073 DRADS
+1073 AS
-1078 TQYYTS
+1078 TTS
-1084 QYNPVFAPWGCASAA
+1084 PIIETLPINTVI
-1099 LSMLMKYD
+1099 KYD
-1107 GTFKNVPGSTEYAKL
+1107 AYYRSGNYVWLRQPRANGQYGYLVGRLNNQAWGTY
-1122 KYMQDNLP
+1122 
-1130 RNKNLGGQDG
+1130 R
-1140 NPYTGAGFTRVIL
+1140 
-1153 SKALTN
+1153 
-1159 YAHQLGDKN
+1159 
-1168 VRDISGASLDTIA
+1168 
-1181 NLVLDGH
+1181 
-1188 PVLYYGWSS
+1188 
-1197 YNGGGNMA
+1197 
-1205 RNHCKVIMGYN
+1205 
-1216 GANNTFLV
+1216 
-1224 HDPLYMN
+1224 
-1231 KHFYKGGGGMRE
+1231 
-1243 GIYNGYDLGPISWVS
+1243 
-1258 ANSIA
+1258 
-1263 KEYAYKG
+1263 
-1270 GYNALTI
+1270 

>member
-43 IPAKST
+43 VPAKST

-56 QGTKLDQQAKS
+56 QGTNLDQQAKS

-312 AEKPSTTTNVNSD
+312 AEKPSTTTNINSD

-345 STDSKVITQL
+345 STDSKVIIQL

-372 TWLRQPRANNEYCY
+372 TWLRQPRANNEY
-386 LVGRDN
+386 G
-392 GQAWGTFKEGS
+392 
-403 ATTAKPAETKP
+403 
-414 ANKPAQPTETKPV
+414 
-427 EKPSTN
+427 
-433 TNANSDWTK
+433 
-442 QNGVFVTGGAINLRT
+442 
-457 GASTNSK
+457 
-464 VIAQLPA
+464 
-471 NSEVKYDAY
+471 
-480 RTIGQYTW
+480 
-488 LRQPRANNEYCYLVG
+488 YLVG

-601 RANNEYGYLVGRNN
+601 RANGQYGYLVGRDN

-621 FKEGSAT
+621 FKEGSASVS
-628 ATKPAETKPA
+628 KPAETKPA
-638 QPAEKPSTTTNVNSD
+638 NKPAQPIETKPAEKPSTTTNVNSD

-668 LRTGAS
+668 LRTGAG
-674 TDSKVITQLP
+674 TNSKVIAMLP
-684 ANSEVKYDAYRTIGQ
+684 TNTEIKYDAYHTEGQ
-699 YTWLRQPRANNE
+699 YTWLRQPRANGQ

-722 AWGTFKESSAATK
+722 AWGTFKEGSASVSKPAETK
-735 PAQTTNKPSQPAE
+735 PANKPAQPAE
-748 KPSTT
+748 KPST
-753 TNVNSDWT
+753 S
-761 KQNGVFV
+761 
-768 TGEAINLRTGASTNS
+768 
-783 KVIAQLPANSEVK
+783 
-796 YDAYRTI
+796 
-803 GQYTWLRQ
+803 
-811 PRANNQYGYLVG
+811 
-823 RDNGQAWGTFK
+823 
-834 EGSATTAKPAE
+834 
-845 TKPAQPATKPSQPTE
+845 
-860 KPSQP
+860 
-865 ATKPSTT
+865 

-897 ASTDSKVITQLPAN
+897 ASTNSKVIAMLPTN
-911 SEVKYDAYRTE
+911 TEVKYDAYRTE

-933 NNEYGY
+933 NG
-939 LVGRDNGQAWGTF
+939 
-952 KEGSATTAKPNTNTT
+952 
-967 NNKPAENTNKPS
+967 
-979 QPSQNTQNEEKA
+979 
-991 TWVKQEGTFITAGP
+991 
-1005 INLRTAPSTKSAIIA
+1005 
-1020 QLPAGSEVNYDAY
+1020 
-1033 YQTGNYVWLRQPRAN
+1033 
-1048 NQYGYLVGRN
+1048 QYGYLVGRN

-1063 GTFGKYRVLK
+1063 GTFKEGSAKATNAVANKPVQQTTPKQVNTNNNASWTKQNGTFITGGAINLRTG
-1073 DRADS
+1073 AS
-1078 TQYYTS
+1078 TTS
-1084 QYNPVFAPWGCASAA
+1084 PIIETLPINTVI
-1099 LSMLMKYD
+1099 KYD
-1107 GTFKNVPGSTEYAKL
+1107 AYYRSGNYVWL
-1122 KYMQDNLP
+1122 RQP
-1130 RNKNLGGQDG
+1130 RANGQYG
-1140 NPYTGAGFTRVIL
+1140 Y
-1153 SKALTN
+1153 
-1159 YAHQLGDKN
+1159 
-1168 VRDISGASLDTIA
+1168 
-1181 NLVLDGH
+1181 LVGRL
-1188 PVLYYGWSS
+1188 
-1197 YNGGGNMA
+1197 
-1205 RNHCKVIMGYN
+1205 
-1216 GANNTFLV
+1216 NNQAW
-1224 HDPLYMN
+1224 
-1231 KHFYKGGGGMRE
+1231 
-1243 GIYNGYDLGPISWVS
+1243 GIYR
-1258 ANSIA
+1258 
-1263 KEYAYKG
+1263 
-1270 GYNALTI
+1270 